1 MIHKIERENAD
12 KYYLEHNAEK
22 DKKELDK
29 IVKDE
34 IIKQSD
40 GKKLSE
46 VERQIIG
53 LKIHFE

>member
-1 MIHKIERENAD
+1 MIKKIERENAE
-12 KYYLEHNAEK
+12 KYYLDRDADK
-22 DKKELDK
+22 DKKELDR